1 MNQRVGK
8 SAKDGAL
15 SLWLVDSL
23 IRRVADDVMIQ
34 VRDLVK
40 QFGPFAALRGLDFAV
55 EAGEFVSLMGP
66 NGAGKTTLL
75 RILATLSRP
84 TRGTVAIA
92 GHTLP
97 KGADAARRQIGF
109 LSHQPLLYGEL
120 TAEENLRFY
129 GQMYEVRGAARRID
143 DLLERV
149 ELSERRHDRVRT
161 FSRGMLQRLS
171 IARVL
176 LHDPR
181 VVLLDEP
188 FTGLDPD
195 ASDRLADT
203 LRQLHDGQRA
213 VVMTTHDL
221 DRGLA
226 QCDRALIIARGR
238 LAHTASHDEL
248 VSTNFRE
255 TFSRVTRH

>member
-1 MNQRVGK
+1 
-8 SAKDGAL
+8 
-15 SLWLVDSL
+15 
-23 IRRVADDVMIQ
+23 MIQ
-34 VRDLVK
+34 AAGLVK
-40 QFGPFAALRGLDFAV
+40 QFGPFVALRDLAFRV
-55 EAGEFVSLMGP
+55 EPGEFVSLMGP

-84 TRGTVAIA
+84 TRGTVSIA
-92 GHTLP
+92 GHPLP
-97 KGADAARRQIGF
+97 RGADEARRQIGF

-120 TAEENLRFY
+120 SAEENLRFFAR
-129 GQMYEVRGAARRID
+129 MYDLNDATARID
-143 DLLERV
+143 ELLEQV
-149 ELSERRHDRVRT
+149 DLVERRRDRART

-203 LRQLHDGQRA
+203 LRRLNDGQRA

-226 QCDRALIIARGR
+226 LCDRALLIARGR
-238 LAHTASHDEL
+238 LVHTAHREEITASK
-248 VSTNFRE
+248 FRE
-255 TFSRVTRH
+255 TYNKVTRKK

>member
-1 MNQRVGK
+1 
-8 SAKDGAL
+8 
-15 SLWLVDSL
+15 
-23 IRRVADDVMIQ
+23 MIQ
-34 VRDLVK
+34 ATGLVK
-40 QFGPFAALRGLDFAV
+40 QFGPFVALRDLAFRV
-55 EAGEFVSLMGP
+55 EPGEFVSLMGP

-84 TRGTVAIA
+84 TRGTVSIA
-92 GHTLP
+92 GHALP
-97 KGADAARRQIGF
+97 KGADEARRQIGF

-120 TAEENLRFY
+120 SAEENLRFFAR
-129 GQMYEVRGAARRID
+129 MYDLNDARARID
-143 DLLERV
+143 ELLEQV
-149 ELSERRHDRVRT
+149 DLVERRRDRART

-203 LRQLHDGQRA
+203 LRRLNDGQRA

-226 QCDRALIIARGR
+226 LCDRALLIARGR
-238 LAHTASHDEL
+238 LVHGAQRKEIAASQ
-248 VSTNFRE
+248 FRE
-255 TFSRVTRH
+255 TYNRVTRKT

>member
-1 MNQRVGK
+1 
-8 SAKDGAL
+8 
-15 SLWLVDSL
+15 
-23 IRRVADDVMIQ
+23 MIH
-34 VRDLVK
+34 VTGLVK
-40 QFGPFAALRGLDFAV
+40 QFGPFVALRNLDFTV

-75 RILATLSRP
+75 RLLATLSRP
-84 TRGTVAIA
+84 PHGTISIA

-97 KGADAARRQIGF
+97 KGADGARRQIGF

-120 TAEENLRFY
+120 SAEENLRFFAR
-129 GQMYEVRGAARRID
+129 MYDVNGAGRHIAALID
-143 DLLERV
+143 QVGLP
-149 ELSERRHDRVRT
+149 ERRHDRVRT
-161 FSRGMLQRLS
+161 FSRGMQQRLS

-195 ASDRLADT
+195 ASDRLAET
-203 LRQLHDGQRA
+203 LRRLHDGQRA
-213 VVMTTHDL
+213 GGMSTHDL

-226 QCDRALIIARGR
+226 LSDRALLIARGR
-238 LAHTASHDEL
+238 LAYTANRDEL
-248 VSTNFRE
+248 AASNFRE
-255 TFSRVTRH
+255 TYSRVTGGE

>member
-1 MNQRVGK
+1 MIEVSG
-8 SAKDGAL
+8 
-15 SLWLVDSL
+15 L
-23 IRRVADDVMIQ
+23 I
-34 VRDLVK
+34 K
-40 QFGPFAALRGLDFAV
+40 QFGPFIALRDMAFRV

-84 TRGTVAIA
+84 TFGAVLIA
-92 GHTLP
+92 GHALP
-97 KGADAARRQIGF
+97 KGADDARRQIGF

-120 TAEENLRFY
+120 SAEENLRFFARLY
-129 GQMYEVRGAARRID
+129 DVRNAEPRID
-143 DLLERV
+143 DLLEQV
-149 ELSERRHDRVRT
+149 DLAERRTDRVRT
-161 FSRGMLQRLS
+161 FSRGMQQRLS
-171 IARVL
+171 IARAL

-195 ASDRLADT
+195 AADRLAET
-203 LRQLHDGQRA
+203 LRRLHDGQRA

-226 QCDRALIIARGR
+226 LCDRALLIARGR
-238 LAHTASHDEL
+238 LVYVARRNEIVAAS
-248 VSTNFRE
+248 FRE
-255 TFSRVTRH
+255 TYSRVVRN